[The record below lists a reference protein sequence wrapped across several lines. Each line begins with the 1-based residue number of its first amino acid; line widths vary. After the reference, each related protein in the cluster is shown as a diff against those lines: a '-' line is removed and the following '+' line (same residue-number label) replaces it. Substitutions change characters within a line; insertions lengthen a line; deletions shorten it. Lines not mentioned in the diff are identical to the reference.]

1 MITDLLLVSPVTLLL
16 VSGGVTLLYF
26 LLAPLL
32 SPQRSIPGPFLA
44 RFTRLW
50 YFYQIYQGDFER
62 LNVKLHEQY
71 GPIVR
76 IAPGEYSVDDVEGAR
91 IIYGLGKGFIKVCS
105 TIDWHPVWNLSLCP
119 VSWSN

>member
-1 MITDLLLVSPVTLLL
+1 MMTDLLLVSPVALLL
-16 VSGGVTLLYF
+16 LFGGVTLVWF
-26 LLAPLL
+26 VLAPLL

-50 YFYQIYQGDFER
+50 YFYQIYQGGFER

-76 IAPGEYSVDDVEGAR
+76 IAPGEYSIDDVEGAR
-91 IIYGLGKGFIKVCS
+91 VIYGLGKGFIKVCL
-105 TIDWHPVWNLSLCP
+105 TFNWRLV
-119 VSWSN
+119 